1 MTTTL
6 DILSL
11 ALLDAGIIGQGQTAS
26 AEDTNNAYT
35 RLQWMVEQWQRKRYL
50 VFHLLNLTVTST
62 GQTTPYTIGPGGQF
76 SIGTRPDRLE
86 NGNFFRQLVQS
97 SPNQVDYRLELLE
110 SYEDY
115 NRIVLKQL
123 TTFPGYVF
131 YDPAYPLGKLYFW
144 PVPQASI
151 YLMNVLVKA
160 TLIDIIT
167 ATGLTTPLDA
177 TLPNEYFQAL
187 YLSLAEILR
196 SAYRLPGDPAL
207 TGRAKESREVLRDAA
222 AAIARL
228 TMPDDLIRP
237 GTYNVYSDQIS

>member
-6 DILSL
+6 DIINL

-26 AEDTNNAYT
+26 AEDVNNAYT
-35 RLQWMVEQWQRKRYL
+35 RMQWMIQQWQRKRYL
-50 VFHLLNLTVTST
+50 VFHLVNLTLTST
-62 GQTTPYTIGPGGQF
+62 GQTTPYTIGPGQQF
-76 SIGTRPDRLE
+76 VIGTRPDRLE

-110 SYEDY
+110 TWEDY
-115 NRIVLKQL
+115 NLIVLKKLQ
-123 TTFPGYVF
+123 TFPGYVF
-131 YDPAYPLGKLYFW
+131 YDPAYPVGNLYFW
-144 PVPQASI
+144 PVPQANL

-177 TLPNEYFQAL
+177 TLPNEYFKAI
-187 YLSLAEILR
+187 YESLAEILR
-196 SAYRLPGDPAL
+196 SAYRLPPDPGL
-207 TGRAKESREVLRDAA
+207 SGRAKESREVLRDAN

-228 TMPDDLIRP
+228 RMPDDLIRP
-237 GTYNVYSDQIS
+237 GNYNVYSDQIT

>member
-1 MTTTL
+1 
-6 DILSL
+6 
-11 ALLDAGIIGQGQTAS
+11 
-26 AEDTNNAYT
+26 
-35 RLQWMVEQWQRKRYL
+35 
-50 VFHLLNLTVTST
+50 
-62 GQTTPYTIGPGGQF
+62 
-76 SIGTRPDRLE
+76 
-86 NGNFFRQLVQS
+86 
-97 SPNQVDYRLELLE
+97 
-110 SYEDY
+110 
-115 NRIVLKQL
+115 
-123 TTFPGYVF
+123 
-131 YDPAYPLGKLYFW
+131 
-144 PVPQASI
+144 
-151 YLMNVLVKA
+151 MNVLVKA

-222 AAIARL
+222 AANARL